1 MPRYMLDTDISS
13 YLMNGS
19 HAGIDRRMK
28 KLSWDEVCIS
38 AITKCELLFGVE
50 VSPRREK
57 QALGVAQYLRYM
69 PVLDFPSEAGH
80 EYALIRAE
88 LKRLG
93 KLIGGNDLLIA
104 AHARH
109 LGLILVTNNV
119 REFSRV
125 AGLKIEN
132 WSEVKP

>member
-1 MPRYMLDTDISS
+1 
-13 YLMNGS
+13 
-19 HAGIDRRMK
+19 MK
-28 KLSWDEVCIS
+28 KLSWDEVCVS
-38 AITKCELLFGVE
+38 AITKCELLYGVE
-50 VSPRREK
+50 VSPRREQ

-69 PVLDFPSEAGH
+69 PVLDFPSEAGR

-88 LKRLG
+88 LKRSG

-119 REFSRV
+119 REFNRV
-125 AGLKIEN
+125 ASLKIEN
-132 WSEVKP
+132 WSEEKQQRQSPP